1 MHFLNADILFCL
13 LELGEAIYV
22 GKQVSGKSDQGIKR
36 TVPRMYCYE
45 ERFFLYSGNTGFTCS
60 V

>member
-1 MHFLNADILFCL
+1 MKREDKNAFLNADILFCL
-13 LELGEAIYV
+13 LELEEAIYV

-45 ERFFLYSGNTGFTCS
+45 E
-60 V
+60 